1 MEGSDQFGSSL
12 AISANGK
19 HVAIGARL
27 NDDVG
32 YVNAGGSRSEN
43 VWVYENN
50 QGTWKHFEM
59 LSKIHRHRKL
69 LCINVNKN
77 INFIF
82 FIIITKTFT
91 KISK

>member
-1 MEGSDQFGSSL
+1 MEGSNQFGSSL

-27 NDDVG
+27 NDAVG

-43 VWVYENN
+43 VRVYENN

-59 LSKIHRHRKL
+59 LSKIHR
-69 LCINVNKN
+69 
-77 INFIF
+77 
-82 FIIITKTFT
+82 
-91 KISK
+91 